1 MKLLVIEDEKGLS
14 DSIVQYLEKVGYLC
28 ETAGTFED
36 ALEKI
41 SLFRYDC
48 IIVDINLPGG
58 SGFDLIRE
66 LRSSRSDTGIIIISA
81 RNALDDR
88 ITGLDIGA
96 DDYLVKPF
104 HLSELNARVKSVIR
118 RMAFGGSNEIL
129 FNEIRI
135 LPDDRLVLV
144 NEQPVALTR
153 KEFDLLVFFL
163 SNKDRVIGKESIAE
177 HLWGDEMDMAD
188 SFDFIY
194 THIKNLRKKLM
205 EKGGQDYITTVYGIG
220 YKFTSNG

>member
-28 ETAGTFED
+28 ETAMAFEE
-36 ALEKI
+36 AEEKI

-58 SGFDLIRE
+58 SGFDLIRQ
-66 LRSSRSDTGIIIISA
+66 LRGNRSDTGIIIISA
-81 RNALDDR
+81 RHALDDR

-135 LPDDRLVLV
+135 LPDDRLVFV

-153 KEFDLLVFFL
+153 KEFDLLIFFL

-177 HLWGDEMDMAD
+177 HLWGEEMDMAD

-205 EKGGQDYITTVYGIG
+205 EKGGQDNIKTVYGIG
-220 YKFTSNG
+220 YKFTSTM